1 MLFFSLFLPLV
12 KVDLRDLEDEVRESS
27 TDTLNNTD
35 GKSDFTS
42 SINVGVLNSQY
53 MSEFIGLL
61 QNEGSLS

>member
-35 GKSDFTS
+35 GESDFTS

-61 QNEGSLS
+61 QNEGTLS